1 MNTGMLLVK
10 DRFIHDQGK
19 WKGSDYLISTANCN
33 IYFPVRD
40 CTTVCLPHDENVCI
54 RSAF

>member
-10 DRFIHDQGK
+10 DRFVHDQGK
-19 WKGSDYLISTANCN
+19 CKGSDYLISTVKCN
-33 IYFPVRD
+33 MYFHMRG
-40 CTTVCLPHDENVCI
+40 CTTVCLPRDENVCI